1 MENKNKAIHDKTEI
15 FERLPVPRAVAK
27 LAIPTVLSMIVSIL
41 YNLADTYFVGQTG
54 DPNQVAAVSL
64 TMPVFLLMMAC
75 GNIFGVGGST
85 YISRSMGEGNFDRMK
100 RISAFSFWG
109 AAMAGVA
116 VMFVLFGCMDGLLQ
130 IIGSS
135 ENTIGFARDYL
146 TYLAMGGVPVVLSN
160 ALANL
165 VRGEGG
171 AKVAM
176 IGMILGTVT
185 NIVLDPVMILYMDMG
200 VVGAAIATV
209 IGNITSC
216 VYYILFLLGKK
227 TQLSIHPKHFQVK
240 NIASSVLVI
249 GVPASVNNVLMS
261 VSHILMNNFL
271 AGYGDAPVAAMGV
284 AMKAN
289 MMVVF
294 LQMGIAMGVQPLI
307 GYCYGAHKVERLKKT
322 VHFSVICNIILGTTL
337 TVIYL
342 LFTENI
348 VRAFIDDQT
357 VIGYGVEMLR
367 ALMLSGPVLGV
378 MFVFTFA
385 FQGMGKAVP
394 SLILSISRQGMVF
407 VPVLLIA
414 NAVFGLSGIIFA
426 QPIADIAC
434 LILALL
440 MFVSVTRKMARQDA
454 LREAAGQ

>member
-185 NIVLDPVMILYMDMG
+185 NIVLDPVMIL
-200 VVGAAIATV
+200 
-209 IGNITSC
+209 
-216 VYYILFLLGKK
+216 
-227 TQLSIHPKHFQVK
+227 
-240 NIASSVLVI
+240 
-249 GVPASVNNVLMS
+249 
-261 VSHILMNNFL
+261 
-271 AGYGDAPVAAMGV
+271 
-284 AMKAN
+284 
-289 MMVVF
+289 
-294 LQMGIAMGVQPLI
+294 
-307 GYCYGAHKVERLKKT
+307 
-322 VHFSVICNIILGTTL
+322 
-337 TVIYL
+337 
-342 LFTENI
+342 
-348 VRAFIDDQT
+348 
-357 VIGYGVEMLR
+357 
-367 ALMLSGPVLGV
+367 
-378 MFVFTFA
+378 
-385 FQGMGKAVP
+385 
-394 SLILSISRQGMVF
+394 
-407 VPVLLIA
+407 
-414 NAVFGLSGIIFA
+414 
-426 QPIADIAC
+426 
-434 LILALL
+434 
-440 MFVSVTRKMARQDA
+440 
-454 LREAAGQ
+454 